1 MVIYGNSCL
10 TKKKK
15 GTTTMKAYIKP
26 NTTIVDIEL
35 QDQLL
40 TISGNKGEQQLQGG
54 SNGEY
59 TDGVN
64 LGSRRTSVWG
74 DDEEYEY

>member
-10 TKKKK
+10 IKKKK

-26 NTTIVDIEL
+26 NTTIVDVEL

-40 TISGNKGEQQLQGG
+40 TISGTGNQLQGG

-59 TDGVN
+59 TNEVT
-64 LGSRRTSVWG
+64 LGARRNNYSVWG
-74 DDEEYEY
+74 EEDEEF